1 MEDNTLRLGL
11 LMEAAQAQ
19 QALAETTLEKLNA
32 HMRGLDDIVRD
43 EIRRTLVEELQ
54 VLGNEGRRAAEA
66 LRGLGRSA
74 NLRVSLWSVGITL
87 LCTAIPLSAAWWFL
101 PSQGELVAL
110 RSKRDELASSLARLE
125 QRGARI
131 DLRRCGGG
139 DRLCVRVDR
148 KAPVY
153 GEAGDYFV
161 VKGY

>member
-1 MEDNTLRLGL
+1 MEDNTLKLGL

-19 QALAETTLEKLNA
+19 QTLAEATLEKLSA
-32 HMRGLDDIVRD
+32 HMRDLDDIVRD

-74 NLRVSLWSVGITL
+74 NLRMSLWSIGMTL

-110 RSKRDELASSLARLE
+110 RSRRDELAASLARLE

-131 DLRRCGGG
+131 DVRRCGGS

-153 GEAGDYFV
+153 GDAGDYFV
-161 VKGY
+161 IKGY

>member
-1 MEDNTLRLGL
+1 MEDNTLKLGL

-32 HMRGLDDIVRD
+32 HMRDLDDIVRD

-74 NLRVSLWSVGITL
+74 NLRVFLWSVGITL

-148 KAPVY
+148 KAPAY
-153 GEAGDYFV
+153 GEAGDYLV